1 VQPVERHL
9 RQIKTGK
16 SYLGYVEAWVWFLI
30 MEMVMKNVLK
40 LAALLGLVVTL
51 MTGCAVNRATA
62 NVDPSTDLSS
72 IKTMYVKKIPEDGR
86 GINMLIA
93 DKLRS
98 KGITVTTGTEP
109 PVSNVEA
116 VVTYIDKWMWDI
128 TMYMLE
134 LTITIR
140 DPKTDFPIATGDSF
154 HTSLTR
160 LSPKD
165 MVNEV
170 IENIYKGAK

>member
-1 VQPVERHL
+1 MTKFV
-9 RQIKTGK
+9 
-16 SYLGYVEAWVWFLI
+16 
-30 MEMVMKNVLK
+30 K
-40 LAALLGLVVTL
+40 LALLFGLVTSL
-51 MTGCAVNRATA
+51 MTGCAVNRATGS
-62 NVDPSTDLSS
+62 VDPSANLLSM
-72 IKTMYVKKIPEDGR
+72 KTMYVKKVADDD
-86 GINMLIA
+86 NTYALIA
-93 DKLRS
+93 EKLRT
-98 KGITVTTGTEP
+98 KGVEVTTGSEAAP
-109 PVSNVEA
+109 AGVDA

-140 DPKTDFPIATGDSF
+140 DPKTDFPLATGNSF

-160 LSPKD
+160 LSPKE

>member
-1 VQPVERHL
+1 MNKL
-9 RQIKTGK
+9 
-16 SYLGYVEAWVWFLI
+16 
-30 MEMVMKNVLK
+30 LK
-40 LAALLGLVVTL
+40 LVAVLGLITSI
-51 MTGCAVNRATA
+51 TSGCAVNRATGS
-62 NVDPSTDLSS
+62 VDPSTNLSS
-72 IKTMYVKKIPEDGR
+72 LKTMYVKKIPADDG
-86 GINMLIA
+86 GTNDLIA

-98 KGITVTTGTEP
+98 KGVTVTTGVEP
-109 PVSNVEA
+109 APSNVDA

-140 DPKTDFPIATGDSF
+140 DPKTDFPLASGNSY

-160 LSPKD
+160 LSPKE

-170 IENIYKGAK
+170 VDNIYKGTK

>member
-1 VQPVERHL
+1 MTKIPGL
-9 RQIKTGK
+9 LAT
-16 SYLGYVEAWVWFLI
+16 LCLI
-30 MEMVMKNVLK
+30 
-40 LAALLGLVVTL
+40 TTIT
-51 MTGCAVNRATA
+51 TGCAVNRASGS
-62 NVDPSTDLSS
+62 VDPSANLSAM
-72 IKTMYVKKIPEDGR
+72 KTMYVKKIPADEATN
-86 GINMLIA
+86 ILIA

-98 KGITVTTGTEP
+98 KGITVTTGTEAAP
-109 PVSNVEA
+109 GNVDA

-140 DPKTDFPIATGDSF
+140 DPKTDFPLATGNSY

-160 LSPKD
+160 LSPKE

-170 IENIYKGAK
+170 VDNIYKGAK

>member
-1 VQPVERHL
+1 
-9 RQIKTGK
+9 
-16 SYLGYVEAWVWFLI
+16 
-30 MEMVMKNVLK
+30 
-40 LAALLGLVVTL
+40 
-51 MTGCAVNRATA
+51 
-62 NVDPSTDLSS
+62 
-72 IKTMYVKKIPEDGR
+72 MYVKKIPEDGR

-140 DPKTDFPIATGDSF
+140 DPKTDFPIASGNSF

>member
-1 VQPVERHL
+1 LSRSGQPVEVHL

-16 SYLGYVEAWVWFLI
+16 RYMGYVEARVWLLI
-30 MEMVMKNVLK
+30 RGMVMKNLLK

-51 MTGCAVNRATA
+51 MTGCAVNRA
-62 NVDPSTDLSS
+62 TDLSS

-140 DPKTDFPIATGDSF
+140 DPKTDFPIASGNSF

-170 IENIYKGAK
+170 IDNIYKGAK